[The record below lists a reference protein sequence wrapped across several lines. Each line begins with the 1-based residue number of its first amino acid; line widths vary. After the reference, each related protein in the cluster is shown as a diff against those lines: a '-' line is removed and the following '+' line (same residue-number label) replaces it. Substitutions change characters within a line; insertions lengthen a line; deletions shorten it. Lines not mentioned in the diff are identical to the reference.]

1 MICDKY
7 MVRNK
12 FYKRFVC
19 SLIYSKTTLPSALS
33 PRYYFLAGT
42 LQGFP
47 APSAAAAS
55 SHASPSA
62 HLVGY
67 PLLKYRP
74 GSLLH
79 CTGEISAVAG
89 HLPGAQSFRAP
100 PWYQGLGAP
109 EAGAKSRQAESRRA
123 AKRVVIL
130 HNLESS
136 LTRSTI
142 V

>member
-19 SLIYSKTTLPSALS
+19 FLIYSKTTLPSALS
-33 PRYYFLAGT
+33 PQYYFLAGT

-62 HLVGY
+62 HLVE
-67 PLLKYRP
+67 YRP

-79 CTGEISAVAG
+79 CTGEISAVGG

-109 EAGAKSRQAESRRA
+109 EAGAKKRQAESRRA
-123 AKRVVIL
+123 VKRVVIL
-130 HNLESS
+130 HNL
-136 LTRSTI
+136 
-142 V
+142 